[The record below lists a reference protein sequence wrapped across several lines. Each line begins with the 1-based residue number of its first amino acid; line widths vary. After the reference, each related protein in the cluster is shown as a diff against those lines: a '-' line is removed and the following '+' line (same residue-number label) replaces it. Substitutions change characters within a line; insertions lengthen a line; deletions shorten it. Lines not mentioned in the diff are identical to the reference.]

1 MLLLL
6 TAPSEGGGFNPFDP
20 ASGAGAF
27 WTWVIFFAAL
37 IPMWKFVMGP
47 VVHALVARDEQA
59 QKAIAEAEKASEAAD
74 QARAEI
80 EVKLGEAR
88 AEATKLLQEARARAD
103 ARERELLEAAGQEA
117 RGLVDA
123 ARRTI
128 EAEREKAVQAIRAE
142 VVDLSLLAAG
152 AVIKRNVGSAD
163 DKRLVQ
169 EMLGAARAAGGKSE
183 HA

>member
-1 MLLLL
+1 M
-6 TAPSEGGGFNPFDP
+6 
-20 ASGAGAF
+20 
-27 WTWVIFFAAL
+27 
-37 IPMWKFVMGP
+37 
-47 VVHALVARDEQA
+47 
-59 QKAIAEAEKASEAAD
+59 
-74 QARAEI
+74 
-80 EVKLGEAR
+80 
-88 AEATKLLQEARARAD
+88 QEARARAE

-152 AVIKRNVGSAD
+152 AVIKRNVGSPD

-169 EMLGAARAAGGKSE
+169 EMLAKARAVPSKE